1 MKYAPFGTLLQK
13 STYYVIVCFD
23 KHCTDVSRQIVSYLY
38 KCTYVHIYRAFF
50 IQWLDLGPLYQIC
63 QVKVVQPIFQ
73 TAQLWFLC
81 IVNLVW
87 KNVFNLDKS
96 ISVAHRSN
104 CIEKS
109 QQSRLVVQLIG
120 NHRKK
125 INKMDTQYICIKC
138 ILYICY
144 RCLSNFMMIL
154 QEMSYDNLVLICIF
168 CNHLTKIWNGNH
180 YRAE

>member
-1 MKYAPFGTLLQK
+1 MVYIFFQWHWYSKIFWCVDVKYAPFGTLLQK

-104 CIEKS
+104 CIEKVTVDGS
-109 QQSRLVVQLIG
+109 ANR
-120 NHRKK
+120 
-125 INKMDTQYICIKC
+125 
-138 ILYICY
+138 
-144 RCLSNFMMIL
+144 
-154 QEMSYDNLVLICIF
+154 EP
-168 CNHLTKIWNGNH
+168 
-180 YRAE
+180 

>member
-1 MKYAPFGTLLQK
+1 MVYIFFQWHWYSKIFWCVDVKYAPFGTLLQK

-38 KCTYVHIYRAFF
+38 KCTYVHIYKAFF
-50 IQWLDLGPLYQIC
+50 LQWLDLGPLYKIC
-63 QVKVVQPIFQ
+63 QVKVLQSIFQ

-104 CIEKS
+104 CIEKVNNYGWWFS
-109 QQSRLVVQLIG
+109 
-120 NHRKK
+120 
-125 INKMDTQYICIKC
+125 
-138 ILYICY
+138 
-144 RCLSNFMMIL
+144 
-154 QEMSYDNLVLICIF
+154 
-168 CNHLTKIWNGNH
+168 
-180 YRAE
+180 